1 LPHLDVE
8 DATILPAIAE
18 SIPPKQWG
26 QLDKAALK
34 SIPRKHLAS
43 AVGALD
49 EVTRSMP
56 EEDRPAPPPPPIRVM
71 LSLSW
76 RKQWADKVEP
86 FLV

>member
-1 LPHLDVE
+1 
-8 DATILPAIAE
+8 
-18 SIPPKQWG
+18 
-26 QLDKAALK
+26 
-34 SIPRKHLAS
+34 
-43 AVGALD
+43 
-49 EVTRSMP
+49 MP